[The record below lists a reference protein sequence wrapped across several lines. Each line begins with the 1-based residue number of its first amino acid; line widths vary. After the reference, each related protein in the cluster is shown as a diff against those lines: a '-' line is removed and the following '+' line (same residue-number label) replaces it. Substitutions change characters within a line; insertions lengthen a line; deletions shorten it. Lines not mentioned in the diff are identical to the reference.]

1 MAFKVSSQTAQE
13 PVAAQTGPKPLGG
26 RYAGIR
32 PRPPSLNKVKQG
44 EYVLEG
50 VKSVSSRSGT
60 TAMLHVRVRQAE
72 VDSVTTPSDEPRL
85 VMINFGGKSW
95 DAGSARLVALAMAI
109 CKCETVDQFWAEEP
123 HGDELIDILSGKR
136 ESSEH
141 YGSNPIEGRLF
152 YARGRNSTK
161 LSDDGEPFINW
172 EFGSAAE

>member
-1 MAFKVSSQTAQE
+1 MAFKASSQTTQE
-13 PVAAQTGPKPLGG
+13 PAAPTGPKPIGG

-50 VKSVSSRSGT
+50 VKSLSSRSGS
-60 TAMLHVRVRQAE
+60 TAMIQVRVRQAE
-72 VDSVTTPSDEPRL
+72 ADSGTQPSDETRL

-95 DAGSARLVALAMAI
+95 DAGSARLVALAMSI
-109 CKCETVDQFWAEEP
+109 CKCETVEQFWAEEP

-136 ESSEH
+136 EHSEH

-161 LSDDGEPFINW
+161 LGDDGEPFINW
-172 EFGSAAE
+172 EFGVCAE